1 MDHLYRQLAPIG
13 PHAWEEIDDT
23 ARRTLKRTLAGR
35 QLVDFSGPH
44 GWEHSSVGLGRT
56 EPIGQPVKGVNAEL
70 RRVQTLVELTV
81 PFTLARAEIE
91 AIGRGAED
99 SDLEAVVDAA
109 RAAALAE
116 DRAIF
121 ESFAD
126 AGIVGIL
133 ERAERQALALTN
145 DYARYPEVVA
155 AALTSLR
162 QEGVD
167 GPYALALGP
176 RCYQGLTETTN
187 KGGYP
192 VMDLVRQQL
201 DGQIVWAPAIDGAV
215 VLSTRGGDFE
225 LIVGQDFAI
234 GYARHDA
241 EKIELYLQET
251 ATFLVYTPEA
261 AVPLR
266 YPRRD

>member
-1 MDHLYRQLAPIG
+1 LDQLYRQLAPIG
-13 PHAWEEIDDT
+13 PRAWAEIDET

-56 EPIGQPVKGVNAEL
+56 EPITQPVKGVNAAL
-70 RRVQTLVELTV
+70 RRVQPLVEITV
-81 PFTLARAEIE
+81 PFALARAEIE
-91 AIGRGAED
+91 ALGRGAED

-121 ESFAD
+121 ASFSD
-126 AGIVGIL
+126 GEIVGIL
-133 ERAERQALALTN
+133 ESADRQALTLSN
-145 DYARYPEVVA
+145 DFEQYPKTVA

-162 QEGVD
+162 REGVD

-225 LIVGQDFAI
+225 LVVGQDFAI
-234 GYARHDA
+234 GYSRHDLDT
-241 EKIELYLQET
+241 IELYLQET

-266 YPRRD
+266 YERRD